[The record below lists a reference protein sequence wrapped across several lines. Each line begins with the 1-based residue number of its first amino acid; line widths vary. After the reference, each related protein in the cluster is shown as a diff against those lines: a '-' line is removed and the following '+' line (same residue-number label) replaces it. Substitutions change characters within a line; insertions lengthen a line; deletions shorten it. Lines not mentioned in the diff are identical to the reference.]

1 MSEYP
6 ISCISCRRKKIKC
19 NKKKPCNQ
27 CVKKGVICEFPS
39 KFRNINIQNE
49 HDSNAH
55 SHEMSPMRSSS
66 QSSSNSTSE
75 VSRLHEEV
83 ELLRKEKLAVLHE
96 NFKLSQKNSELRS
109 KLQTLGRTQNA
120 EHDDEHGIEIAG
132 ETTELGE
139 KYYGPSSSNY
149 MIEALR
155 SKKDQ
160 NEESVSKSDSSST
173 PLNNE
178 CHPTKKKQ
186 DGSESDMDTDGHH
199 GIAFAKK
206 SLPWLIHQDG
216 THEKNLHVIK
226 KLVGFFFEHS
236 TYRSFISKPLLL
248 EFVDN
253 YDRIT
258 DKDWENDD
266 DLLLLH
272 MVLIL
277 AVSRL
282 TPKSYNDLRL
292 SDKPVDSIVALH
304 KRCQCLV
311 KNVLYRGFTKLRHNL
326 LNESIMTVQAY
337 ILCTEWYFIDQRYEE
352 SWSMLFHC
360 CAVAYAIGLHVMV
373 NMRTTNDS
381 LEEAPVKLA
390 AMSGKEDSKDG
401 SADNKVKVED
411 KDDGL
416 SQEDESGGDIPRFKV
431 WFALKY
437 MCGQLCSVLGR
448 PNPISIQV
456 NSVVLFTSNQ
466 ESLQKIRLDSEKT
479 QVQLKMG
486 LSECLRLS
494 NMMLI
499 ESFMM
504 NFTIQ
509 DVMRLDARF
518 KEECEK
524 LKWFVSQE
532 YQASH
537 SSPTDSVDAACHMP
551 LTVEREPAIVDLI
564 ILHINRAKLLEPF
577 SNQFLGPEENRYLIE
592 AMCESISRFL
602 DYTVEFCKDFLSR
615 VTPQFLNSEGRA
627 LSRTKLGKVFRMD
640 HPFLNS
646 FMYQGIIV
654 IFTLLN
660 YKAKEFVQGES
671 DTFLKHVEQRLNDLL
686 QLSSQLTEQL
696 REDVR
701 LWSTNILY
709 LINKDLQHI
718 NTLLKKRKDHHQN
731 NSEKNGDLNNEELDK
746 ILGFSFKDPFWLNAE
761 NIPYYLSSPSDDE
774 MGPQVM
780 GDPSYDR
787 NMQSAQFGLDVMDQ
801 YNMQEQQ
808 QYAPAWNQDTGN
820 IPSQQMPHPDQFSQQ
835 VPQQQPMPQHQQLSA
850 QHQLQQNQ
858 TPQAPHVQFSNVQQ
872 PSPMKSRE
880 SSQFSVPRPGN
891 FQQMDPKLPPHQ
903 QQQHAIHS
911 PLGRMNLGGAMQGN
925 PSGPTQASQ
934 GPHLPHQGHHMP
946 IMNSQIE
953 HSGPKGISANP
964 PYNNVLSNP
973 QADGNINQQEED
985 DEKEAATELNYAQ
998 SAQMSNMPQG
1008 YYNPPYPGFHGP
1020 Q

>member
-1 MSEYP
+1 MSDYP

-27 CVKKGVICEFPS
+27 CIKKGVICEFPR
-39 KFRNINIQNE
+39 KFRNINITNE
-49 HDSNAH
+49 HDHH
-55 SHEMSPMRSSS
+55 SHTHEMSPVRSSS
-66 QSSSNSTSE
+66 NLDSNSPLE
-75 VSRLHEEV
+75 VHRLHDEV

-96 NFKLSQKNSELRS
+96 NFKLTQKNHELRS
-109 KLQTLGRTQNA
+109 KLHTLDRTQNI

-132 ETTELGE
+132 ETTEMGE

-155 SKKDQ
+155 LKNNNNNNYNQ
-160 NEESVSKSDSSST
+160 NEDSPQKSDSSST
-173 PLNNE
+173 PFNNDS
-178 CHPTKKKQ
+178 HPSKKKREGL
-186 DGSESDMDTDGHH
+186 DIDEMDVEGNSD
-199 GIAFAKK
+199 IAFSKK
-206 SLPWLIHQDG
+206 PLPWLLGKD
-216 THEKNLHVIK
+216 EKQEDNLEVIK
-226 KLVGFFFEHS
+226 ILISQFFEHS
-236 TYRSFISKPLLL
+236 TYRSFISKPQMID
-248 EFVDN
+248 FINSYDN
-253 YDRIT
+253 IS
-258 DKDWENDD
+258 DKEWENDD

-277 AVSRL
+277 LVLRL
-282 TPKSYNDLRL
+282 TPKSYNESGLT
-292 SDKPVDSIVALH
+292 KEPVDSVITLH
-304 KRCQCLV
+304 KRTTSLV

-390 AMSGKEDSKDG
+390 EMSQKKDLRDESG
-401 SADNKVKVED
+401 EGGVKVEE
-411 KDDGL
+411 KDD
-416 SQEDESGGDIPRFKV
+416 SVSDEDDSDSDVPRFKV

-466 ESLQKIRLDSEKT
+466 QNLAKLRLDSEKT

-504 NFTIQ
+504 NFTIA

-524 LKWFVSQE
+524 LTWFVSQD
-532 YQASH
+532 YQSQHLALAEE
-537 SSPTDSVDAACHMP
+537 VDESCHMP
-551 LTVEREPAIVDLI
+551 LAVEREPAIVDLI

-577 SNQFLGPEENRYLIE
+577 SNQFLGPEDSKYLIE
-592 AMCESISRFL
+592 AMCDSILRFL
-602 DYTVEFCKDFLSR
+602 DYTVEFTKDFLLR
-615 VTPQFLNSEGRA
+615 ITPHFLNDEGKA
-627 LSRTKLGKVFRMD
+627 FSRTKLGKVFRVD
-640 HPFLNS
+640 YPFLNS

-660 YKAKEFVQGES
+660 YKAKEFIQGES
-671 DTFLKHVEQRLNDLL
+671 GTFLNHIEQKLNDLL
-686 QLSSQLTEQL
+686 QFSSQLTDQL
-696 REDVR
+696 GEDVR

-718 NTLLKKRKDHHQN
+718 NTLLKKRDHHHQRD
-731 NSEKNGDLNNEELDK
+731 SENAPNLETDDLDK

-774 MGPQVM
+774 MGPQM
-780 GDPSYDR
+780 FEDPSYNK
-787 NMQSAQFGLDVMDQ
+787 NMQPNSLSLDVLNQ
-801 YNMQEQQ
+801 YNMQGQDQ
-808 QYAPAWNQDTGN
+808 FPGAWNQVPGDV
-820 IPSQQMPHPDQFSQQ
+820 QQ
-835 VPQQQPMPQHQQLSA
+835 VHQPQPQHM
-850 QHQLQQNQ
+850 
-858 TPQAPHVQFSNVQQ
+858 TQAPPHLSQREHQSQVPAHVQFENIQQ
-872 PSPMKSRE
+872 PLPLRSRE
-880 SSQFSVPRPGN
+880 SSQFLAPRQSQFP
-891 FQQMDPKLPPHQ
+891 QHQKLPQHPMQNQQGLPHQ
-903 QQQHAIHS
+903 QMGPRTISSHNGGQDQQ
-911 PLGRMNLGGAMQGN
+911 MNNQMVSNMNGLVNNAGHKGVPTLHYNGMMGN
-925 PSGPTQASQ
+925 PAVGQNPNQLQDEDEDEKNQAS
-934 GPHLPHQGHHMP
+934 
-946 IMNSQIE
+946 
-953 HSGPKGISANP
+953 
-964 PYNNVLSNP
+964 
-973 QADGNINQQEED
+973 
-985 DEKEAATELNYAQ
+985 ELNYAQ
-998 SAQMSNMPQG
+998 SSHMPQT
-1008 YYNPPYPGFHGP
+1008 YFNPPQPGFQGP
-1020 Q
+1020 N

>member
-55 SHEMSPMRSSS
+55 LHEMSPMRSSS
-66 QSSSNSTSE
+66 QLLSNSTLE

-155 SKKDQ
+155 LKKDQ

-178 CHPTKKKQ
+178 SHPTKKKQ

-532 YQASH
+532 YQALH

-602 DYTVEFCKDFLSR
+602 DYTVEFCKDFLLR
-615 VTPQFLNSEGRA
+615 VTPQFLNLEGRA

-660 YKAKEFVQGES
+660 YKAKEFVQG
-671 DTFLKHVEQRLNDLL
+671 
-686 QLSSQLTEQL
+686 
-696 REDVR
+696 
-701 LWSTNILY
+701 
-709 LINKDLQHI
+709 
-718 NTLLKKRKDHHQN
+718 
-731 NSEKNGDLNNEELDK
+731 
-746 ILGFSFKDPFWLNAE
+746 
-761 NIPYYLSSPSDDE
+761 
-774 MGPQVM
+774 
-780 GDPSYDR
+780 
-787 NMQSAQFGLDVMDQ
+787 
-801 YNMQEQQ
+801 
-808 QYAPAWNQDTGN
+808 DTGN

-872 PSPMKSRE
+872 PLPMKSRE
-880 SSQFSVPRPGN
+880 SSQFLVPRPGN

-925 PSGPTQASQ
+925 PLGPTQASQ